1 MVSPVRQF
9 NAVADGERVLEI
21 VRELVAE
28 LGHASAL
35 RSAGPASHLDRDLGL
50 GSLERVELLLR
61 LEKTFGTRL
70 DEEVLAG
77 AETVQD
83 LIAALIAANGA
94 SLLDGEAA
102 VAFDANAGATASAPE
117 SSIPRTGG
125 RSFPPRRRF
134 RKCCGIAGA
143 RTRLAQH
150 LIFYEDE
157 GESASLTFGELLEGA
172 ERVAA
177 DLVKRGIGRGDSVA
191 LMLPTSRDFFLVF
204 AGTLLA
210 GATPVPIYPPFRA
223 DRIAEYAERQS
234 AILSN
239 AGARLLVTF
248 REAASVAK
256 LLKPRVPSLE
266 GVATAEALAE
276 SRVAAPL
283 GPQLHSRADDL
294 ALLQYTSGSTGNPK
308 GVMLTHA
315 NLLANVRAIG
325 EALGLRNDDVGV
337 SWLPLYHDMGLIGAW
352 LMPLYFGLPVVVL
365 SPLAFL
371 SRPARWLR
379 AFHRYRGTISAAP
392 NFAYELAASKVSDDE
407 MQGLDLSAWRAA
419 LNGAEPVLPAT
430 LDRFAARFASCGFR
444 RETLLP
450 VYGLAEASLAV
461 TIPPVGRGPRVDRLD
476 RAAFAQEGRAV
487 PAPHRAL
494 PQPQLN
500 AKLSLTEDPN
510 VISFV
515 SVGPPIP
522 RHEVRI
528 VNDRGEDLGERVEG
542 QLWFR
547 GPSTT
552 QGYYRNE
559 AATAALLPEGAA
571 AGWVNSGD
579 RAYRADGE
587 IYITGRVKDIIIHAG
602 HNLYPH
608 EIEDAVA
615 RVPGVRKGCV
625 VAFGAANPDAGTER
639 LVIVAESRERNADAR
654 ARLAQAITAQV
665 TETLGL
671 PPDVVQVV
679 PPNVIPKT
687 SSGKL
692 RRDATKQRF
701 LSGELNTGA
710 PPAWLQLA
718 RLAVGR
724 ERRADSR
731 RASANGRNFVG
742 MLRHR
747 DVCGAA
753 ASRVAVC
760 ARFTLAKKCGA
771 RHHGGAARLFE
782 AGGMARARRRAR
794 ASARKHS
801 AHAGRKS
808 HELRGYCRA
817 HGDARHG
824 LPFRGQS
831 RSDVHAV
838 FPHISAQAGT
848 FRVSPRRPQLAIAPS
863 GANRGRAA
871 ARRIRFCFS
880 GRNFHRAVGRAPVSS
895 RRVQSGDR
903 RAAGDRAHR
912 ARRNAARAARRHLAA
927 APRTNHDYDLS
938 ADRSSSLGGRLAANC
953 ARARFCPRNHR
964 PIRARTS
971 PVNSLLSGQPL
982 PKNSASQ
989 FYVRPFVCFGRLGIP
1004 QGGAHRRVHTGLRK
1018 FARSKIINKGEN
1030 SYA

>member
-1 MVSPVRQF
+1 MVSPARQF
-9 NAVADGERVLEI
+9 NAVTDEERVLEI

-28 LGHASAL
+28 LGHESAL
-35 RSAGPASHLDRDLGL
+35 RSAAPASHLDRDLGL

-83 LIAALIAANGA
+83 LIAALSAANGA
-94 SLLDGEAA
+94 PAALGVRAEAA
-102 VAFDANAGATASAPE
+102 VRATE
-117 SSIPRTGG
+117 L
-125 RSFPPRRRF
+125 SFPGQAEGVPA
-134 RKCCGIAGA
+134 AGTFQEVLRHRGRA
-143 RTRLAQH
+143 DASRTH

-157 GESASLTFGELLEGA
+157 GESASLSFGELLEGA

-177 DLVKRGIGRGDSVA
+177 DLAKRGIGRGDSVA
-191 LMLPTSRDFFLVF
+191 LMLPTSRDFFLAF

-256 LLKPRVPSLE
+256 LLKPLVPSLE
-266 GVATAEALAE
+266 CVVTAEALAQ
-276 SRVAAPL
+276 SRAAAPL

-325 EALGLRNDDVGV
+325 DALGIRNDDVGV

-352 LMPLYFGLPVVVL
+352 LMPLYFGMPVVIL

-371 SRPARWLR
+371 SRPARWVR
-379 AFHRYRGTISAAP
+379 AFHRYRGTIGAAP
-392 NFAYELAASKVSDDE
+392 NFAYELAAAKTSDDE
-407 MQGLDLSAWRAA
+407 IQGLDLSAWRAA

-430 LDRFAARFASCGFR
+430 LDRFATRFASCGFH

-461 TIPPVGRGPRVDRLD
+461 TIPPVGRGPLVDRLD

-487 PAPHRAL
+487 PAPPDVSASSST
-494 PQPQLN
+494 PIT
-500 AKLSLTEDPN
+500 SEDPN

-515 SVGPPIP
+515 SVGPPVP
-522 RHEVRI
+522 GHEVRI
-528 VNDRGEDLGERVEG
+528 VNGRGEDVGERVEG

-559 AATAALLPEGAA
+559 AATAALFPEGAA

-579 RAYRADGE
+579 RAYRAAGE

-625 VAFGAANPDAGTER
+625 VAFGAADPIAGTER
-639 LVIVAESRERNADAR
+639 LVIVAESRERNRDAR

-671 PPDVVQVV
+671 PPNVVEVV

-692 RRDATKQRF
+692 RRDATKQQF
-701 LSGELNTGA
+701 LSGELDSDA
-710 PPAWLQLA
+710 PPIWLQLA
-718 RLAVGR
+718 QL
-724 ERRADSR
+724 
-731 RASANGRNFVG
+731 
-742 MLRHR
+742 
-747 DVCGAA
+747 AA
-753 ASRVAVC
+753 ASSAGRIRTALRRTAEVVYGCC
-760 ARFTLAKKCGA
+760 AIAMFALLLFPAWLYVLVSPSRKS
-771 RHHGGAARLFE
+771 AARVTTAALRAYLKV
-782 AGGMARARRRAR
+782 AGWRVRVDGREHLQANAPRMFVANHTSYADIVVLMAALGTDYHFVAKAEVMSMPFFRTFLRKLGHFAFRREDPRARLKQAEQIEDALRRGE
-794 ASARKHS
+794 SV
-801 AHAGRKS
+801 
-808 HELRGYCRA
+808 
-817 HGDARHG
+817 
-824 LPFRGQS
+824 F
-831 RSDVHAV
+831 V
-838 FPHISAQAGT
+838 FPEGTFSAQ
-848 FRVSPRRPQLAIAPS
+848 S
-863 GANRGRAA
+863 G
-871 ARRIRFCFS
+871 
-880 GRNFHRAVGRAPVSS
+880 
-895 RRVQSGDR
+895 
-903 RAAGDRAHR
+903 
-912 ARRNAARAARRHLAA
+912 
-927 APRTNHDYDLS
+927 
-938 ADRSSSLGGRLAANC
+938 
-953 ARARFCPRNHR
+953 
-964 PIRARTS
+964 
-971 PVNSLLSGQPL
+971 
-982 PKNSASQ
+982 
-989 FYVRPFVCFGRLGIP
+989 VRPFHLGAFKAAFAAQRQIVP
-1004 QGGAHRRVHTGLRK
+1004 IALDGTRRVLRDGSWLPRPGK
-1018 FARSKIINKGEN
+1018 ITITICPPIAPPPSAEDWQGIVRVRDSAREIIARFAREPLL
-1030 SYA
+1030 

>member
-1 MVSPVRQF
+1 MVSPARQF
-9 NAVADGERVLEI
+9 NPVADEERVLEV

-28 LGHASAL
+28 LGHESAL
-35 RSAGPASHLDRDLGL
+35 RSATSASHLDRDLGL

-83 LIAALIAANGA
+83 LITALGAANGA
-94 SLLDGEAA
+94 TVGFGERAETA
-102 VAFDANAGATASAPE
+102 ERAPGISFPGQAEGVATAETFQEVLRHRGRADAS
-117 SSIPRTGG
+117 RT
-125 RSFPPRRRF
+125 
-134 RKCCGIAGA
+134 
-143 RTRLAQH
+143 H
-150 LIFYEDE
+150 LIFYDDE
-157 GESASLTFGELLEGA
+157 REGPSLTFGELLEGA

-234 AILSN
+234 AILRN

-256 LLKPRVPSLE
+256 LLKPLVPSLE
-266 GVATAEALAE
+266 GVATAEALAQ
-276 SRVAAPL
+276 SRAAAPL
-283 GPQLHSRADDL
+283 GPQLHSRGDDL

-379 AFHRYRGTISAAP
+379 AFHRYRGTIGAAP
-392 NFAYELAASKVSDDE
+392 NFAYELAAAKISDDE
-407 MQGLDLSAWRAA
+407 IQGLDLSAWRAA

-430 LDRFAARFASCGFR
+430 LDRFMARFASCGFR

-461 TIPPVGRGPRVDRLD
+461 TIPPVGRGPLVDHLD

-487 PAPHRAL
+487 PALHDTSAP
-494 PQPQLN
+494 N
-500 AKLSLTEDPN
+500 SNEDPN

-515 SVGPPIP
+515 SVGSPVP

-528 VNDRGEDLGERVEG
+528 VNERGEDAGERVEG

-552 QGYYRNE
+552 QGYYRNDT
-559 AATAALLPEGAA
+559 ATAALLPEGAA

-579 RAYRADGE
+579 RAYRAAGE

-625 VAFGAANPDAGTER
+625 VAFGAADPLAGTER
-639 LVIVAESRERNADAR
+639 LVIVAESRERTQDGR
-654 ARLAQAITAQV
+654 ERLAQAITAQV

-671 PPDVVQVV
+671 PPDVVEVV

-692 RRDATKQRF
+692 RRDATKQQF
-701 LSGELNTGA
+701 LSCQLDSDA
-710 PPAWLQLA
+710 PPVWLQIARLAAASSSGRIRAALRRTAETLYGCYAVAIFVLFLLPAWLYVLVSPSRKSAA
-718 RLAVGR
+718 RVTTAALRAFLKVAGWRVRVDGR
-724 ERRADSR
+724 EHLRENVARMLVANHTSYADIVVLMAALGTDYHFVAKAEVMSMPFFRTFLRKLGHFAFRREDRRSR
-731 RASANGRNFVG
+731 LQQAEQIEDA
-742 MLRHR
+742 LR
-747 DVCGAA
+747 
-753 ASRVAVC
+753 
-760 ARFTLAKKCGA
+760 
-771 RHHGGAARLFE
+771 
-782 AGGMARARRRAR
+782 
-794 ASARKHS
+794 
-801 AHAGRKS
+801 
-808 HELRGYCRA
+808 RGESV
-817 HGDARHG
+817 
-824 LPFRGQS
+824 L
-831 RSDVHAV
+831 V
-838 FPHISAQAGT
+838 FPEGT
-848 FRVSPRRPQLAIAPS
+848 FTA
-863 GANRGRAA
+863 
-871 ARRIRFCFS
+871 
-880 GRNFHRAVGRAPVSS
+880 
-895 RRVQSGDR
+895 
-903 RAAGDRAHR
+903 
-912 ARRNAARAARRHLAA
+912 
-927 APRTNHDYDLS
+927 
-938 ADRSSSLGGRLAANC
+938 
-953 ARARFCPRNHR
+953 
-964 PIRARTS
+964 
-971 PVNSLLSGQPL
+971 QPG
-982 PKNSASQ
+982 
-989 FYVRPFVCFGRLGIP
+989 VRPFHLGAFKAAIAAQREIVPIALEGTRRALRDGTWLPRPGRITITICP
-1004 QGGAHRRVHTGLRK
+1004 PIAPPSSAEDWQQIVRVRDSAREIIFH
-1018 FARSKIINKGEN
+1018 FAGEPLL
-1030 SYA
+1030 

>member
-9 NAVADGERVLEI
+9 NAVADEERVLEV

-28 LGHASAL
+28 LGHESAL
-35 RSAGPASHLDRDLGL
+35 RSASAASHLDRDLGL

-70 DEEVLAG
+70 DEEVLAS
-77 AETVQD
+77 ADTVQD
-83 LIAALIAANGA
+83 LITALSVANGSSAALGVRA
-94 SLLDGEAA
+94 EAA
-102 VAFDANAGATASAPE
+102 VRATQ
-117 SSIPRTGG
+117 I
-125 RSFPPRRRF
+125 SFPGQAEGVPSAETFQEVLRHRGR
-134 RKCCGIAGA
+134 ADA
-143 RTRLAQH
+143 SRTH
-150 LIFYEDE
+150 LIFYEDD
-157 GESASLTFGELLEGA
+157 GESPSLTFGELFEGA

-177 DLVKRGIGRGDSVA
+177 DLAQRGIGRGDTVA
-191 LMLPTSRDFFLVF
+191 LMLPTSRDFFLAF

-223 DRIAEYAERQS
+223 DRIAEYAARQA
-234 AILSN
+234 AILAN

-256 LLKPRVPSLE
+256 LLKPLVPSLE
-266 GVATAEALAE
+266 GVVTAEALAQ
-276 SRVAAPL
+276 SRAAAPL
-283 GPQLHSRADDL
+283 GPQLHSRPGDL

-352 LMPLYFGLPVVVL
+352 LMPLYFGMPLVVL

-379 AFHRYRGTISAAP
+379 ALHRYRGTIGAAP
-392 NFAYELAASKVSDDE
+392 NFAYELAAAKISDDE
-407 MQGLDLSAWRAA
+407 IQDLDLSAWRAA

-430 LDRFAARFASCGFR
+430 LDRFAARFAKCGFH

-461 TIPPVGRGPRVDRLD
+461 TIPAVGRGALVDRLE

-487 PAPHRAL
+487 PAPPDASA
-494 PQPQLN
+494 PNSIPN
-500 AKLSLTEDPN
+500 SNEDPN

-515 SVGPPIP
+515 SVGPPVP

-528 VNDRGEDLGERVEG
+528 VNGGGEDAGERVEG

-559 AATAALLPEGAA
+559 AATAALFPEGAA

-579 RAYRADGE
+579 RAYRAGGE

-625 VAFGAANPDAGTER
+625 VAFGAGDPIAGTER
-639 LVIVAESRERNADAR
+639 LVIVAESRERNRHAR

-671 PPDVVQVV
+671 PPHVVEVV
-679 PPNVIPKT
+679 PPNAIPKT

-701 LSGELNTGA
+701 LSGELDSGA
-710 PPAWLQLA
+710 PPVWLQLA
-718 RLAVGR
+718 RLAAASSAGRIRMALRRTSEVAYGCYAIAMFVLLLFPAWLYVLISRSRESAARVTTAALRAYLKVAGWRVRVEGR
-724 ERRADSR
+724 EH
-731 RASANGRNFVG
+731 
-742 MLRHR
+742 LRE
-747 DVCGAA
+747 
-753 ASRVAVC
+753 S
-760 ARFTLAKKCGA
+760 
-771 RHHGGAARLFE
+771 AARMFVANHTSYADIVVL
-782 AGGMARARRRAR
+782 MAALGTDYHFVAKAEVMSMPFFGTFLRKLGHFSFHREDPQARLRQAEQIEDALRRGE
-794 ASARKHS
+794 SV
-801 AHAGRKS
+801 
-808 HELRGYCRA
+808 
-817 HGDARHG
+817 
-824 LPFRGQS
+824 F
-831 RSDVHAV
+831 V
-838 FPHISAQAGT
+838 FPEGTFSAQ
-848 FRVSPRRPQLAIAPS
+848 S
-863 GANRGRAA
+863 G
-871 ARRIRFCFS
+871 
-880 GRNFHRAVGRAPVSS
+880 
-895 RRVQSGDR
+895 
-903 RAAGDRAHR
+903 
-912 ARRNAARAARRHLAA
+912 
-927 APRTNHDYDLS
+927 
-938 ADRSSSLGGRLAANC
+938 
-953 ARARFCPRNHR
+953 
-964 PIRARTS
+964 
-971 PVNSLLSGQPL
+971 
-982 PKNSASQ
+982 
-989 FYVRPFVCFGRLGIP
+989 VRPFHLGAFKAAIAAQREIVP
-1004 QGGAHRRVHTGLRK
+1004 IALEGTRRVLRDGTWLPRPGRITITICPPIAPPPSTEDWQQIVRVRDSAREIIAR
-1018 FARSKIINKGEN
+1018 FAHETLL
-1030 SYA
+1030 

>member
-1 MVSPVRQF
+1 MSPVRQF
-9 NAVADGERVLEI
+9 NAVADEERVLEV

-28 LGHASAL
+28 LGFESAL

-61 LEKTFGTRL
+61 LEKSFGTRL
-70 DEEVLAG
+70 DEDVLAG
-77 AETVQD
+77 ADTVQD
-83 LIAALIAANGA
+83 LIAALSAANGSSGALGVRAEA
-94 SLLDGEAA
+94 SVRAA
-102 VAFDANAGATASAPE
+102 E
-117 SSIPRTGG
+117 I
-125 RSFPPRRRF
+125 SFPGQAEGVPFAETFQEVLRHRGRVD
-134 RKCCGIAGA
+134 AS
-143 RTRLAQH
+143 RTH

-157 GESASLTFGELLEGA
+157 GESSSLTFGELFEGA

-177 DLVKRGIGRGDSVA
+177 DLAQRGIGRGDTVA
-191 LMLPTSRDFFLVF
+191 LMLPTSRDFFLAF

-234 AILSN
+234 AILAN

-248 REAASVAK
+248 REGASVAK
-256 LLKPRVPSLE
+256 LLKPLVPSLE
-266 GVATAEALAE
+266 AVVTAETLAR
-276 SRVAAPL
+276 SRAPAPF
-283 GPQLHSRADDL
+283 GPQLHSRAEDL

-371 SRPARWLR
+371 SRPARWVR

-392 NFAYELAASKVSDDE
+392 NFAYELAAAKVSDEE

-461 TIPPVGRGPRVDRLD
+461 TIPPVGRGPRVDHLE
-476 RAAFAQEGRAV
+476 RAAFEQEGRAV
-487 PAPHRAL
+487 PAPPDASA
-494 PQPQLN
+494 PN
-500 AKLSLTEDPN
+500 SNEDPN

-515 SVGPPIP
+515 SAGPPIP

-528 VNDRGEDLGERVEG
+528 ANDRGDDVGERVEG

-625 VAFGAANPDAGTER
+625 VAFGAADPVAGTER
-639 LVIVAESRERNADAR
+639 LVIVAESREGNRDAR

-671 PPDVVQVV
+671 PPNVVEVV

-692 RRDATKQRF
+692 RRDATKQLF
-701 LSGELNTGA
+701 LSGELNSDA
-710 PPAWLQLA
+710 PPVWLQLA
-718 RLAVGR
+718 RLGAASGAGRIRSALRRTAQVAYGCYALAMFALLLFPVWLYVLISPSRKSAASVTTAAALRAYLKLAGWRVRVDGR
-724 ERRADSR
+724 EHLRENIPRMLVANHTSYADIVVLMAALGTDYHFVAKAEVMSMPFFRTFLRKLGHFSFRREDSR
-731 RASANGRNFVG
+731 SRLQQAEQIEDA
-742 MLRHR
+742 LR
-747 DVCGAA
+747 
-753 ASRVAVC
+753 
-760 ARFTLAKKCGA
+760 
-771 RHHGGAARLFE
+771 
-782 AGGMARARRRAR
+782 
-794 ASARKHS
+794 
-801 AHAGRKS
+801 
-808 HELRGYCRA
+808 RGESV
-817 HGDARHG
+817 
-824 LPFRGQS
+824 F
-831 RSDVHAV
+831 V
-838 FPHISAQAGT
+838 FPEGTFSAQ
-848 FRVSPRRPQLAIAPS
+848 S
-863 GANRGRAA
+863 G
-871 ARRIRFCFS
+871 
-880 GRNFHRAVGRAPVSS
+880 
-895 RRVQSGDR
+895 
-903 RAAGDRAHR
+903 
-912 ARRNAARAARRHLAA
+912 
-927 APRTNHDYDLS
+927 
-938 ADRSSSLGGRLAANC
+938 
-953 ARARFCPRNHR
+953 
-964 PIRARTS
+964 
-971 PVNSLLSGQPL
+971 
-982 PKNSASQ
+982 
-989 FYVRPFVCFGRLGIP
+989 VRPFHLGAFKAAIAAQREIVPIALDGTRRALRDGTWLPRRGRIIITICPPIP
-1004 QGGAHRRVHTGLRK
+1004 PPPSAEDWQQIVRVRESAREIIAR
-1018 FARSKIINKGEN
+1018 FAREPLL
-1030 SYA
+1030 